1 MGTQPLVVK
10 GLTKQIGVTK
20 IVNNVDITLE
30 SGKITGLLGPNGA
43 GKTTI
48 MRLLVGL
55 MSPTLGTI
63 EIVGHSLQSDFAG
76 AMRQIGSIIETPEFY
91 NYMTG
96 RENLRVL
103 ARMSD
108 PTITEERIDEVLNFV
123 HLSQQKNQKVRTYSL
138 GMRQRLGV
146 AQAMVHNPEILIFDE
161 PMNGLDPAGMREF
174 RELLFDLAKKQ
185 GVAILISSHQL
196 SEIELLCDNLIIL
209 QKGVITR
216 TEDLVKM
223 NANVKVGTLKLETTD
238 NAKAAELL
246 TADNYT
252 VTASPD
258 FIEVELVEDDRAKIV
273 RTLVVAGVDVV
284 MVMLEKP
291 TLEDNFLAWTEGGEL
306 K

>member
-1 MGTQPLVVK
+1 METQPLVVT
-10 GLTKQIGVTK
+10 GLTKQIGINK
-20 IVNNVDITLE
+20 IVNNVSITLE
-30 SGKITGLLGPNGA
+30 AGKITGLLGPNGA

-55 MSPTLGTI
+55 MNPTAGKI

-108 PTITEERIDEVLNFV
+108 PTISEAHIDEVLDFV
-123 HLSQQKNQKVRTYSL
+123 HLSAQKNQKVRTYSL

-146 AQAMVHNPEILIFDE
+146 AQAMVHNPQILIFDE
-161 PMNGLDPAGMREF
+161 PMNGLDPAGTHEF
-174 RELLFDLAKKQ
+174 RELLFTLAKEQ

-216 TEDLVKM
+216 TEELGKM
-223 NANVKVGTLKLETTD
+223 NADVKVGTLKLETSN
-238 NAKAAELL
+238 NAKAAEVLVAAGYNARVAGDVLEVLL
-246 TADNYT
+246 EN
-252 VTASPD
+252 
-258 FIEVELVEDDRAKIV
+258 DDRAKIV
-273 RTLVVAGVDVV
+273 RSLVEGGFDLTTVV
-284 MVMLEKP
+284 LEKP
-291 TLEDNFLAWTEGGEL
+291 TLEDNFLAWTKGGEL